1 MSCALQQRERAFF
14 FKGAEEFLDKTTEYV
29 HLGINPGDYYKAIWI
44 RDAAFILKDQF
55 LTGDTYNVLKAL
67 HFIWT
72 HQIDPSNDGKIIY
85 GRGSPELG
93 FSIHDADAETKEKF
107 KGALPSTIYH
117 NQGFSEVYG
126 RSPDIDSTAL
136 MISTTAWILDVYL
149 KAGLYSYY
157 QSLPEW
163 VSTSNP
169 PIPSLP
175 PESTRPLSSADY
187 NNQQLLSS
195 NKQDQHLPVAHKHVT
210 PPLKFISKPTELIEF
225 LVPRMLSAVA
235 YLASRD
241 IDNDGLLEQGYN
253 EDWMDTALRAGKI
266 VYSQACWILALSN
279 FYSLLNEIGNKSE
292 AKRLTTMAER
302 TVHTVEEKLWSEE
315 DGTYIDLKFNG
326 ADYNR
331 LSSGNTQSDTNRR
344 HHTDDRI
351 LTQDVSLYLVS
362 ITENTFSDI
371 LSVRFKGNNSE
382 DKTATGMWNDQ
393 QDDKAVSKN
402 WEKKQSNK
410 LQQEKIRSRIL
421 QKNMENRAAST
432 LEAIKNR
439 IWMDSTW
446 PLVTEKELKRT
457 GPWLLDPNQYHNH
470 TFWPWIT
477 GIEIL
482 ARSRFERYKECSEL
496 LSMLTQGG
504 HPQTLAF
511 YEWVNPKTGK
521 GGGAFPFRTGIS
533 TIRIALTDVMF
544 SHVQQAS

>member
-1 MSCALQQRERAFF
+1 MTSPISYALQQRERASF
-14 FKGAEEFLDKTTEYV
+14 FKEAEGFLDKTTEYV
-29 HLGINPGDYYKAIWI
+29 HLGINPGDYYKAIWT

-55 LTGDTYNVLKAL
+55 LTGDTYNVFKAL

-72 HQIDPSNDGKIIY
+72 HQIDLGNNRKIIY

-157 QSLPEW
+157 QSLSEW
-163 VSTSNP
+163 ASTP
-169 PIPSLP
+169 PVPSLP

-187 NNQQLLSS
+187 GKQQLFSS
-195 NKQDQHLPVAHKHVT
+195 SKQDQHLVVADKQVT
-210 PPLKFISKPTELIEF
+210 PPLKFISKPTALIEF
-225 LVPRMLSAVA
+225 IVPRMLAA
-235 YLASRD
+235 IEYLASRD

-253 EDWMDTALRAGKI
+253 EDWMDTALRAGNV
-266 VYSQACWILALSN
+266 VYSQACCILALSN
-279 FYSLLNEIGNKSE
+279 FSSLLNEIDSKSE
-292 AKRLTTMAER
+292 AKRLTAMAER
-302 TVHTVEEKLWSEE
+302 IRHAVEEKLWSEE

-326 ADYNR
+326 SDDNR
-331 LSSGNTQSDTNRR
+331 PSGNTKSDTNR
-344 HHTDDRI
+344 HHADDRI

-371 LSVRFKGNNSE
+371 LSILFKGDNSE
-382 DKTATGMWNDQ
+382 DKTATAVRNDQ

-410 LQQEKIRSRIL
+410 RQQEKIRSMIL
-421 QKNMENRAAST
+421 HKNIENRAAST

-439 IWMDSTW
+439 IWMDSAW

-482 ARSRFERYKECSEL
+482 ARSRFERYKECNEL
-496 LSMLTQGG
+496 LSMLARGG

-533 TIRIALTDVMF
+533 MIRIALTDVMF
-544 SHVQQAS
+544 SHI